1 MRLRAAAKILLYCF
15 AGLAGVLLLLLLG
28 VKLMLDRAPRYQA
41 EIKEWVHA
49 QTGYH
54 IAFQHVSPAFR
65 WYGPE
70 LYFDRLELRSK
81 DDQRVLARAA
91 GGRIAAD
98 VWQLLRSGRLLAG
111 RIELDAPSIAVER
124 LGPDRFAIASEFV
137 IGDDASHN
145 AHLRIEDI
153 PSGTLAI
160 RRATVTL
167 QNWNASLPQ
176 LAVQNVSI
184 DLKHDAH
191 ALTLLLAAR
200 LPAALGGDLNVRAQ
214 AQGQGDF
221 AALPWG
227 LVARGRGISFSG
239 WRRLLPEYLASL
251 DAGLG
256 AFDATASGRGVE
268 LARAELDFAANG
280 VVTRLGA
287 GPVAKFDQ
295 MSGVLTLLH
304 AGDEWNLSGRRVH
317 ASRRDPESA
326 FDVVWRRNDQGLM
339 SLKVRANYLR
349 AETLL
354 PLTVFLPQQEVR
366 DKLREIAPSGEWTD
380 TALNLARE
388 AADQPWRFTVQ
399 AKFSNAGFAPSGRA
413 PGLRGLT
420 GSLAGTESGGHLYID
435 TDRAQFDWPIQFP
448 QPVDLAVL
456 RTRVYW
462 RRGDTELLVASP
474 EFAAKSADA
483 ELGGKFSLLKPADDA
498 SPVLTMVSTVRNGN
512 VAAAKNYLPRA
523 LLGPGA
529 FSWLNRAFL
538 GGHLS
543 RADALFQ
550 GPLRSFPFRDGGGEF
565 LIRAYIEGLKL
576 DYSEGWPVAEDLSGQ
591 AEFHNEGL
599 TVKAAGGRIGDIPIA
614 NVEARFADF
623 KTGELKI
630 KAAGHGDAAAALA
643 FLRDSPLDGMA
654 EHLFTQSE
662 AHGALDASVDLFLPF
677 KDFVHRRVLVHGHLQ
692 DAAANKV
699 GSNVVAT
706 AVEGD
711 FDIDGAQVAHAD
723 LRGELLGGAFQ
734 MQARSPRNRPPTRTQ
749 LDFRGELTADAL
761 RTALSLPPALAF
773 SGNADWRAVL
783 KLAPEPNRERSLRI
797 SSTLAGLELRL
808 PAPLEKSSG
817 APLPSWLDIQWL
829 PNGPQGRLSIGSL
842 VTGSYALKPDED
854 GYRLARASLTFG
866 ADEPAGGDA
875 QILNVGGSV
884 ERVDLAGWLALNKPD
899 KNGKPLAYYLR
910 NATLNVAELDYL
922 GLAFHDVAV
931 DLNVAD
937 SGMHIKVG
945 GPNVVGVIDVPNAAQ
960 EPWNLQF
967 EKLRFEV
974 AAPDDLDLSDPAG
987 AAAANDP
994 VGFIGPRAVPPLD
1007 FHAAQLIWSE
1017 RRFGDVRATLRKL
1030 DDGIQL
1036 RDLTVSGSTF
1046 SVKAQGEWRG
1056 PGSGDA
1062 RMTGAF
1068 TSTDVASTLKDL
1080 GYADA
1085 MQAKTGKMDFD
1096 LHWTGAPTSAAL
1108 ANVAGKVQLAF
1119 DKGQVTGIKPGAG
1132 RVLGLTSIANLPRR
1146 LSLDFSDLTDKGLAF
1161 DSIRGDFDL
1170 RDGSAYTENVLLKGP
1185 SAEIGLIGR
1194 VGLKNRDYD
1203 QTAVVTGSIG
1213 NSLPLAALVGGPV
1226 VAGAVLVFTQVF
1238 KQPLKGLARG
1248 YYRITGGWDN
1258 PTVERIKGAEAAAAT
1273 AEAPK

>member
-1 MRLRAAAKILLYCF
+1 MRLRAATKILLYSF
-15 AGLAGVLLLLLLG
+15 AGLVGVLLLLLLG
-28 VKLMLDRAPRYQA
+28 VKLALDRAPRYQA

-54 IAFQHVSPAFR
+54 IAFEHVSPAFR

-111 RIELDAPSIAVER
+111 HIELDAPSIAIER
-124 LGPDRFAIASEFV
+124 LGADRFAIASEFV
-137 IGDDASHN
+137 IGGDTRDA
-145 AHLRIEDI
+145 APVRIEDI
-153 PSGTLAI
+153 PLGTLAI
-160 RRATVTL
+160 RHAAVTL
-167 QNWNASLPQ
+167 QNWNKSLPQ
-176 LAVQNVSI
+176 LTVQNVSI
-184 DLKHDAH
+184 DFKHDAH

-200 LPAALGGDLNVRAQ
+200 LPAALGGDLNLRAK
-214 AQGQGDF
+214 AEGPGDF
-221 AALPWG
+221 AALPWS

-239 WRRLLPEYLASL
+239 WQRLLPEYLASL
-251 DAGLG
+251 DAGVG
-256 AFDATASGRGVE
+256 AFDATASGRGAE
-268 LARAELDFAANG
+268 LARAELDFAASG
-280 VVTRLGA
+280 VVTRLGQ
-287 GPVAKFDQ
+287 GPVANFDQ
-295 MSGVLTLLH
+295 MSGVLTLVH
-304 AGDEWNLSGRRVH
+304 AGDDWNLSGRRVH

-326 FDVVWRRNDQGLM
+326 FDVVWRRNEQGLK
-339 SLKVRANYLR
+339 SLNVRASYLR

-366 DKLREIAPSGEWTD
+366 NKLREIAPSGEWMD
-380 TALNLARE
+380 TSLNLARDAGNE
-388 AADQPWRFTVQ
+388 PWHLNVQ
-399 AKFSNAGFAPSGRA
+399 ARFRNAGFAPVGRA

-420 GSLAGTESGGHLYID
+420 GSLAGTEGGGHLFID
-435 TDRAQFDWPIQFP
+435 SDHAVFDWPLQFP
-448 QPVDLAVL
+448 QPIDLSIL
-456 RTRVYW
+456 RTRMYW
-462 RRGDTELLVASP
+462 QRSDAELLLASP
-474 EFAAKSADA
+474 EFTAKTPDA
-483 ELGGKFSLLKPADDA
+483 ELRGKFSFLKPADDS
-498 SPVLTMVSTVRNGN
+498 SPVLTLVSTVQNGN

-529 FSWLNRAFL
+529 LNWLNRAFL
-538 GGHLS
+538 AGHLS
-543 RADALFQ
+543 RADASFQ

-565 LIRAYIEGLKL
+565 LVRAYIEGLKL
-576 DYSEGWPVAEDLSGQ
+576 DYSEGWPLAEDLTGQ

-599 TVKAAGGRIGDIPIA
+599 TVKAASGRLGDIPIGNA
-614 NVEARFADF
+614 EARFADF

-630 KAAGHGDAAAALA
+630 KAAGHGDAAVALA
-643 FLRDSPLDGMA
+643 YLRDSPLDAMA
-654 EHLFTQSE
+654 EHLFSQAE
-662 AHGALDASVDLFLPF
+662 AHGALDANVELFLPF
-677 KDFVHRRVLVHGHLQ
+677 KDFVHRRVQVHGQLH
-692 DAAANKV
+692 DASANKV
-699 GSNVVAT
+699 GSDVVASG
-706 AVEGD
+706 VDGD

-723 LRGELLGGAFQ
+723 LHGELLGGVFQ
-734 MQARSPRNRPPTRTQ
+734 MQARSPRNRPVTRTQ
-749 LDFRGELTADAL
+749 LDFRGTATADAL
-761 RTALSLPPALAF
+761 RTTLSLPPALPF
-773 SGNADWRAVL
+773 SGTADWRAVL

-829 PNGPQGRLSIGSL
+829 PNGPQGRLAIGSL
-842 VTGSYALKPDED
+842 VSGSYALKPDED
-854 GYRLARASLTFG
+854 GYRLVHASLTFG
-866 ADEPAGGDA
+866 TDELAGGDA

-910 NATLNVAELDYL
+910 NATLNVAELDYW
-922 GLAFHDVAV
+922 GLAFHDVSI
-931 DLNVAD
+931 DLNVID
-937 SGMHIKVG
+937 SGLHIKVG
-945 GPNVVGVIDVPNAAQ
+945 GPNVVGSIDVPNAAQ
-960 EPWNLQF
+960 EPWSLEF

-974 AAPDDLDLSDPAG
+974 AGPDDLDLSDPAG

-994 VGFIGPRAVPPLD
+994 AGLIGPRAVPPLD

-1036 RDLTVSGSTF
+1036 RDLTVTGPTF
-1046 SVKAQGEWRG
+1046 NVKADGEWRG
-1056 PGSGDA
+1056 SGSGDA
-1062 RMTGAF
+1062 RIVGAF

-1085 MQAKTGKMDFD
+1085 MQARSGKMDFD
-1096 LHWTGAPTSAAL
+1096 LHWTGPPTSAAL
-1108 ANVAGKVQLAF
+1108 ANVGGKVQLAF

-1132 RVLGLTSIANLPRR
+1132 RVLALTSIVNLPRR
-1146 LSLDFSDLTDKGLAF
+1146 LLLDFSDLTDKGLAF
-1161 DSIRGDFDL
+1161 DSIRGDFEL
-1170 RDGSAYTENVLLKGP
+1170 RDGSAYTDNVLLKGP
-1185 SAEIGLIGR
+1185 AAEIGLIGR